1 MELMFDRRAFV
12 AWHTPEGS
20 CGKFLDDLMM
30 VKWVTCKTKIGNAVD
45 ALSGT
50 FRAVSRGYTAKLL
63 SEGNKAR
70 LRMECGLCAARCC
83 CPRCA
88 YALHP
93 AARRWFVCKYLY
105 HTLSKFLTRRANF
118 RSKSPAQHGTKFEA
132 ALWHTSRWGHTRTAW
147 PRMKLRRQTSPTRQ
161 NVIPSPPPSH
171 SRGNVPDR
179 DLRYACWAGF
189 LSCVPVASTSD
200 WISGEV
206 PDLPGRVDRDG

>member
-1 MELMFDRRAFV
+1 MIPRDASGEAPRSAMPAQPGTCACLSRCLIGGAFV
-12 AWHTPEGS
+12 AWHTPGGS

-118 RSKSPAQHGTKFEA
+118 RSKSPAQNSAARPHYGT
-132 ALWHTSRWGHTRTAW
+132 HRGGVTRA
-147 PRMKLRRQTSPTRQ
+147 RRGQ
-161 NVIPSPPPSH
+161 
-171 SRGNVPDR
+171 G
-179 DLRYACWAGF
+179 
-189 LSCVPVASTSD
+189 
-200 WISGEV
+200 
-206 PDLPGRVDRDG
+206 